1 MLTGPGYFSCG
12 HYKGGIS
19 AAPGLRIMP
28 GVDSK
33 KNRVI
38 GTSSDATVASEKPEP
53 STTWRTEQKELGT
66 KSKTG
71 IERKQILTLLVLS
84 LSLAIIVLDA
94 TIVIVALPTISNDFQ
109 ISLKDL
115 ELITSLYA
123 LVFGSFLLTWGK
135 LGDEYGRRRIFMAG
149 ISLFVLGSIIDG
161 VSADLTQML
170 VGRIIQGFGA
180 AMASPATLAILTT
193 TFTGKARNVAFG
205 IWGATAG
212 AAAVL

>member
-1 MLTGPGYFSCG
+1 MLTGPGYFPGG
-12 HYKGGIS
+12 HYKGGIA

-28 GVDSK
+28 GGDSK
-33 KNRVI
+33 KNRVR
-38 GTSSDATVASEKPEP
+38 GTSSNATVASEKREP
-53 STTWRTEQKELGT
+53 STTWQTEEKELGT

-94 TIVIVALPTISNDFQ
+94 TIVIVALPTISHDFT

-115 ELITSLYA
+115 EWITSLYA

-170 VGRIIQGFGA
+170 VGRIVQGFGA
-180 AMASPATLAILTT
+180 
-193 TFTGKARNVAFG
+193 
-205 IWGATAG
+205 
-212 AAAVL
+212 